1 MTTDPT
7 ANDWPAEPDWR
18 QRYLDVLEFNARLRT
33 VQDRKLRQLRQDKS
47 RLAGQV
53 ADLTEQVRKLTPT
66 RETQRAEQER
76 EALVESLRAQYRAL
90 SDQNNE
96 LRRTLGR
103 GQRAAIEKVIASLSA
118 QLRTLS
124 GPAEEIPEPVP
135 TGATQ
140 TN

>member
-7 ANDWPAEPDWR
+7 ASDWPAVARDILNPDPQPLRDRLADLSEPPAEPDWR

-66 RETQRAEQER
+66 RETQRAEQ
-76 EALVESLRAQYRAL
+76 
-90 SDQNNE
+90 
-96 LRRTLGR
+96 
-103 GQRAAIEKVIASLSA
+103 
-118 QLRTLS
+118 
-124 GPAEEIPEPVP
+124 
-135 TGATQ
+135 
-140 TN
+140 